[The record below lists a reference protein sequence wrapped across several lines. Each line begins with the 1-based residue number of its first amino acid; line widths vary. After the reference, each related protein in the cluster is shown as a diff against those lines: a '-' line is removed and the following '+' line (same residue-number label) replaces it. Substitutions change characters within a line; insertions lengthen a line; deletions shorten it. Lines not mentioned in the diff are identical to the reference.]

1 MRNISTILIALF
13 VVTSGVAQEALWGGQ
28 AIISPEINED
38 KSVTFRLNVLLA
50 EKVEVTGD
58 FLPRKIIKSNTGEY
72 DIPGTAVLVKN
83 NKGVWEF
90 TTPEPLTSEL
100 YSYSFN
106 VRSEEHT
113 SELQSRPHLVCR
125 LLL

>member
-38 KSVTFRLNVLLA
+38 KSVTFRLNAPLA

-58 FLPRKIIKSNTGEY
+58 FLPRKIIKV
-72 DIPGTAVLVKN
+72 IPESMIFRERRYLLRTIKSVGIH
-83 NKGVWEF
+83 
-90 TTPEPLTSEL
+90 
-100 YSYSFN
+100 
-106 VRSEEHT
+106 HT
-113 SELQSRPHLVCR
+113 
-125 LLL
+125 